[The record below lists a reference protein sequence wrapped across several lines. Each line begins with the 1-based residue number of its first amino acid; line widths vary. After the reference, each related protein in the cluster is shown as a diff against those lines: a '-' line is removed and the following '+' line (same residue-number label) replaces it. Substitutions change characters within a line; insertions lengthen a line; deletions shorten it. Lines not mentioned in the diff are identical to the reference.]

1 LTEIKKAKTQT
12 GDELEEDE
20 ESDEDTDLSDV
31 SSVSVE
37 LSLLIFVLQIP
48 SLTTLCTSSK

>member
-1 LTEIKKAKTQT
+1 LTEIKEAKTQT

-37 LSLLIFVLQIP
+37 LSLLIFV
-48 SLTTLCTSSK
+48 